1 LAAFRPTRPPPGRL
15 LRLGVV
21 LDARNPAARL
31 VEISRMCD
39 RVGIGVIWAEGWS
52 TLSLVA
58 ATIERASLGAV
69 LTTGADLRALPATAL
84 GRPEAGWGAGMGRGP
99 EVGRGPDVP
108 DAEVERL
115 ELTVRDPS
123 PSSLEAVREALGGNV
138 AGRLRPRLAVELGAG
153 ADPVPWLGVAD
164 DVLLG
169 PGAIEEVTLAAVSL
183 RQVAAEAGRDPATLG
198 VAARLPVSIGRTVA
212 EAQARWE
219 ADPVLAALGS
229 PRDGAIFGTLEQ
241 CHERVIALAHAGVT
255 DLRCVLPNTADVHDG
270 IAQLTAMTI
279 GTVDKLVPGAPR
291 SPAPPPPPGWGGRP
305 RFPTGSPSRPR

>member
-1 LAAFRPTRPPPGRL
+1 MAAFRPTRPPPGRL

-21 LDARNPAARL
+21 LDTRNPPARL

-39 RVGIGVIWAEGWS
+39 RVGIGAIWADGWP

-58 ATIERASLGAV
+58 ATVEHASLGVA
-69 LTTGADLRALPATAL
+69 LPAGADLRALPASAL
-84 GRPEAGWGAGMGRGP
+84 RDPEPGRGDP
-99 EVGRGPDVP
+99 EPRRDPEPG
-108 DAEVERL
+108 RL
-115 ELTVRDPS
+115 ELTVGDPS
-123 PSSLEAVREALGGNV
+123 PSSLEAVREALGGTV
-138 AGRLRPRLAVELGAG
+138 AGRLRPRLAVALGDG

-169 PGAIEEVTLAAVSL
+169 PGTVEEVTAAAVSL
-183 RQVAAEAGRDPATLG
+183 RQVAAGAGRDPATLG

-219 ADPVLAALGS
+219 ADPALAALGS
-229 PRDGAIFGTLEQ
+229 PPDAAIFGTLEQ

-255 DLRCVLPNTADVHDG
+255 DLRCVLPNTDDVHDG

-305 RFPTGSPSRPR
+305 RFPTGSPSSQR